1 MEQYIDDDITH
12 DDIVALRR
20 SISALDEFL
29 VKLDRDRGHN
39 YKELGN
45 ERRTLEEMSYAKALM
60 EKLAGGELPPAQIKV
75 LI

>member
-39 YKELGN
+39 YKEPGN

-60 EKLAGGELPPAQIKV
+60 EKLAGGDLPPSQIKV
-75 LI
+75 LN